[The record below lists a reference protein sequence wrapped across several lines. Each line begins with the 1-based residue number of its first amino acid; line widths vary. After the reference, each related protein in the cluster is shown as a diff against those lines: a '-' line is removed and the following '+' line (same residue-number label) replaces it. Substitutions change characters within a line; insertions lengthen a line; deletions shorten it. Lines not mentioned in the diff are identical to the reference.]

1 MFDSLVNY
9 VMHIAPMV
17 QSLGGWIYVILF
29 AVAIIEST
37 PVLGTFTP
45 GTLMLV
51 FFGFLISI
59 SGLHLVY
66 CIFAATLGA
75 VSGDYLGYL
84 LGRYG
89 RRFFKEHKGLLRI
102 SHLEM
107 GQAFFNRHGGKS
119 ILIGRF
125 IGVIR
130 PVVPMVAGAVHM
142 SMRRF
147 LPLNF
152 FSAFLWSSIL
162 ISTGYFVGDKWQ
174 KAEGILTFIGVA
186 GLFVICVLFAR
197 HILKMRLKNKT
208 QKSAGIVSG
217 IIDLS

>member
-1 MFDSLVNY
+1 
-9 VMHIAPMV
+9 MV

-29 AVAIIEST
+29 AIAILEST
-37 PVLGTFTP
+37 PVIGTFTP
-45 GTLMLV
+45 GTLILV

-75 VSGDYLGYL
+75 VSGDYIGYL

-107 GQAFFNRHGGKS
+107 GQKFFNRHGGKS

-152 FSAFLWSSIL
+152 FSAFLWSSLL
-162 ISTGYFVGDKWQ
+162 ITTGYFVGDEWQ
-174 KAEGILTFIGVA
+174 KAEGILSFIGVI
-186 GLFVICVLFAR
+186 GMGIICVLFAR
-197 HILKMRLKNKT
+197 HILKMRAKNKAG
-208 QKSAGIVSG
+208 KSAGAVSG
-217 IIDLS
+217 TVDLS